1 MAQAENPLLWVKYLS
16 RNWNIFQI
24 EGVPYH
30 EHQAHSDCIKR
41 IYWKSPQSK
50 MMSATN
56 TVFPPAVPFTDN
68 ELGFVSLQSSD
79 LSLEQFN
86 ISLQLFKNKRGP
98 VCSETCPR
106 KVVHWGWNIRWG
118 WYIRI
123 TGQEQKCWDWMIV
136 QLNFSD
142 RKRLLVKVLPQWR
155 GVILSESLAGSRG
168 RGDYMVGEIVSEIK
182 IDNFHWPNKAWFAI
196 LMLMKF

>member
-1 MAQAENPLLWVKYLS
+1 MS
-16 RNWNIFQI
+16 
-24 EGVPYH
+24 
-30 EHQAHSDCIKR
+30 EHQAQHIVR

-106 KVVHWGWNIRWG
+106 NYFI
-118 WYIRI
+118 
-123 TGQEQKCWDWMIV
+123 E
-136 QLNFSD
+136 
-142 RKRLLVKVLPQWR
+142 
-155 GVILSESLAGSRG
+155 
-168 RGDYMVGEIVSEIK
+168 VGMKDEDEI
-182 IDNFHWPNKAWFAI
+182 FASQGNNRSVDI
-196 LMLMKF
+196 E